1 MEVPFYFNI
10 NSIYFAY
17 IVVIFICFQILSF
30 DILRWSKRFTALLC
44 VLKFFNDILSCNSIG
59 WEIQVKTWCKKRR
72 YEMWLALLWLLNN
85 NFAEQKLDVEKIWC
99 CCTHQFM
106 NLSWYLQ
113 VLVWRICLLTWFL
126 LCRWKKRQR

>member
-59 WEIQVKTWCKKRR
+59 WEIQVKT
-72 YEMWLALLWLLNN
+72 
-85 NFAEQKLDVEKIWC
+85 
-99 CCTHQFM
+99 
-106 NLSWYLQ
+106 
-113 VLVWRICLLTWFL
+113 
-126 LCRWKKRQR
+126 